1 MLTEVSTYSR
11 RGVAVSKG
19 TKRAVGVVVGV
30 LLLYLVITQPQQSA
44 GMVQDLLGLLQ
55 DGADSLTTFLRSL
68 FA

>member
-1 MLTEVSTYSR
+1 M
-11 RGVAVSKG
+11 SKG

-55 DGADSLTTFLRSL
+55 DGAESLTTFLRSL
-68 FA
+68 FQ